1 MVLKIEEKAASTCGK
16 YRFHIYNHNLSY
28 EELDE
33 YILEVIYDTDKLNYL
48 FQPHKS
54 LADNDRV
61 LQLQRFIETDFCNRE
76 EEVTNEE
83 IWQYIN
89 NNNNESYY
97 SFFAEALLARL
108 NIDYIDKKLVTGV
121 INIGDNLTKV
131 ATGADVC
138 MFSEENLVLGEAKFY
153 SSFSQ
158 GVSKIINDE
167 SINSK
172 LNDFIKQVMS
182 ANTVIILKNIE
193 GSVSKKTAS
202 EIRNFPLIL
211 SGFVLHNKNKTN
223 NYNGTYKL
231 VNSIS
236 LINFPEKYKIH
247 LYHLPIQS
255 KDEFIYKAQRA
266 ALDLIIKEK
275 GYDKFK

>member
-1 MVLKIEEKAASTCGK
+1 MVLNIEEKAASSCGK
-16 YRFHIYNHNLSY
+16 YKFHIYNHKLSY
-28 EELDE
+28 VELDE
-33 YILEVIYDTDKLNYL
+33 YILQVIYDADKLNYL

-54 LADNDRV
+54 LTDNDRV

-158 GVSKIINDE
+158 GLRKVINDE

-193 GSVSKKTAS
+193 GSVSHKSAS
-202 EIRNFPLIL
+202 EIRSFPLIL

-223 NYNGTYKL
+223 NYNRTYKS

-236 LINFPEKYKIH
+236 LVNFPEKYKIH
-247 LYHLPIQS
+247 LYHLPIES
-255 KDEFIYKAQRA
+255 KEELIFKAQRS

-275 GYDKFK
+275 GL